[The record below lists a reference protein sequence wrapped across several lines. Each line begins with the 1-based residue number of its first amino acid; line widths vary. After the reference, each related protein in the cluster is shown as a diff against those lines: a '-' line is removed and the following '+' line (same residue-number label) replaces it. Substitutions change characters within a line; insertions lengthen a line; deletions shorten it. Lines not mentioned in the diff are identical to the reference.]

1 MPTDP
6 PTPRERGFTL
16 PTPRERGF
24 TLIEMLAVLVILALA
39 LGILAGRGP
48 ARSPAFD
55 ARGAAEQLARGM
67 RLARSQ
73 AIAGNA
79 DIPFTVDVAR
89 RAFQVGRGP
98 WQPFPPTLDIG
109 ITAVPGETGTAA
121 RIVFAPDGGSTGGR
135 VRVSGGGAALVVA
148 VDWLSGRVT
157 VGNGA

>member
-1 MPTDP
+1 MRTDLS
-6 PTPRERGFTL
+6 RRG
-16 PTPRERGF
+16 RGERGF

-39 LGILAGRGP
+39 LGIVAGRGP

-79 DIPFTVDVAR
+79 EVAVVVDVAR
-89 RAFQVGRGP
+89 RGYQVGGGP
-98 WQPFPPTLDIG
+98 WQAFPATLEIG
-109 ITAVPGETGTAA
+109 VTGVPAGAGTAA
-121 RIVFAPDGGSTGGR
+121 RIVFAPDGGATGGR
-135 VRVSGGGAALVVA
+135 VRVAGGGAALVVA

-157 VGNGA
+157 VGHGA